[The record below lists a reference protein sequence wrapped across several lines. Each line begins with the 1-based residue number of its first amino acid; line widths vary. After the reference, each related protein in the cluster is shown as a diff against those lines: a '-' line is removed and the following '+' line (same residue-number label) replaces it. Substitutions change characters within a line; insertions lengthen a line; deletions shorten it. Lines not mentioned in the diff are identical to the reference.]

1 MTTKELT
8 DQFCTALLNLNELA
22 WAKGKRKLLPLEIE
36 RMFILLDNA
45 GDNCWDWFK
54 QYDTNH
60 WREETRMWPRIDKW
74 LIHNDSA
81 EGNIRKTLF
90 VFYTV
95 YKCGGT
101 VEEHAENIENYCT
114 TVRATKRIWTA
125 LSAIPNYLKNPQE
138 FVAQEERDQAI
149 EIGKRLAQSEGTRRS
164 RRVSMFGHLAM
175 MSILQMGE
183 MENRY
188 GLRTRRGSNFA
199 DVLVKAEQV
208 IGFEKTPERNLMK
221 ESMKRK

>member
-1 MTTKELT
+1 MNTKELT
-8 DQFCTALLNLNELA
+8 DQFCTALLSLEELA

-74 LIHNDSA
+74 LIHNDCA

-90 VFYTV
+90 TFYTV

-101 VEEHAENIENYCT
+101 VEEHCANIENYCT
-114 TVRATKRIWTA
+114 TERATKRIWEA
-125 LSAIPNYLKNPQE
+125 LSAIPHYLKNPEE
-138 FVAQEERDQAI
+138 FVAQEERNRAI
-149 EIGKRLAQSEGTRRS
+149 EIKRKAESQEGNRRS
-164 RRVSMFGHLAM
+164 KRISMFGHLAM
-175 MSILQMGE
+175 MSIMQMGE
-183 MENRY
+183 LEGRY
-188 GLRTRRGSNFA
+188 GLTRKRGSNFD
-199 DVLVKAEQV
+199 DVKVWPERV
-208 IGFEKTPERNLMK
+208 VGFEKETERNLMK